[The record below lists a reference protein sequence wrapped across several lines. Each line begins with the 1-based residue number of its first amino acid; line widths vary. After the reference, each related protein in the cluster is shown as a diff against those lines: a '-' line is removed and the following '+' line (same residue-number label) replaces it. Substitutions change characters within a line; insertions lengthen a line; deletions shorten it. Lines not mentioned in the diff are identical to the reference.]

1 MKRKYLAIVLSLS
14 MVFSVTSPVMA
25 SSDDFEVVEE
35 SSEDTFADVESEVSV
50 SLEEDTETV
59 EQDTNEDQDNIEI
72 AQFSD
77 IEDDFNDGM
86 ETALAIGDGETVAD
100 DWTPLEKES
109 SISLSIMKVIRHYIL
124 NVLEQQKCRQIIS
137 QEVLLNGLWH

>member
-1 MKRKYLAIVLSLS
+1 
-14 MVFSVTSPVMA
+14 
-25 SSDDFEVVEE
+25 
-35 SSEDTFADVESEVSV
+35 
-50 SLEEDTETV
+50 
-59 EQDTNEDQDNIEI
+59 
-72 AQFSD
+72 
-77 IEDDFNDGM
+77 M

-109 SISLSIMKVIRHYIL
+109 SISFKYNEVIRHYIL